1 VRPAA
6 RWLPLAQL
14 AFLSWGIFGFFSKVG
29 SSHLSPEEM
38 QVLFLFGTIPLI
50 LSALYK
56 SRRKIETDRV
66 GVMWALLTGIVA
78 SLGNVA
84 YFAALHHGKAS
95 IIAPA
100 TALYP
105 LVSVALAALVL
116 KERVNPFQFTG
127 ILFAVLAIFLL
138 SL

>member
-1 VRPAA
+1 LKRAGK
-6 RWLPLAQL
+6 WLPQAQL
-14 AFLSWGIFGFFSKVG
+14 AFLSWGIFGFLSKIG
-29 SSHLSPEEM
+29 SGHLSAEEM
-38 QVLFLFGTIPLI
+38 QVLFLCGTIPLI
-50 LSALYK
+50 LSALFK
-56 SRRKIETDRV
+56 SRKKIETDRV
-66 GVMWALLTGIVA
+66 GVIWALLTGIVA

-95 IIAPA
+95 IIAPV

-116 KERVNPFQFTG
+116 KERVNRFQFAG
-127 ILFAVLAIFLL
+127 ILMAVLAIFLL

>member
-1 VRPAA
+1 M
-6 RWLPLAQL
+6 
-14 AFLSWGIFGFFSKVG
+14 AFLSWGIFGFLSKIG
-29 SSHLSPEEM
+29 SGHLSAEEM

-50 LSALYK
+50 LSALFK
-56 SRRKIETDRV
+56 SRRKVETDKA
-66 GVMWALLTGIVA
+66 GVMWALLTGVVA

-84 YFAALHHGKAS
+84 YFVALHHGKAS
-95 IIAPA
+95 IIAPV

-116 KERVNPFQFTG
+116 KERVNPFQFAG
-127 ILFAVLAIFLL
+127 ILMAVLAIFLL